1 MDLRSNQI
9 KDTYGNLLT
18 VGTTAGS
25 PTTGTVENGQ
35 GSDITD
41 LTVNGTLNATTLNG
55 ALNGSVSG
63 NVTGNITGTV
73 LNGSDIENGVTT
85 PTLAYSDESTKI
97 PNTSWV
103 KNRIN
108 ASTSDIGTLNLGDND
123 GDAGSVDLTSE
134 ALQIGGTSGQI
145 DVSLSSNVYT
155 LGLSYNQQNPNI
167 RVSMFNP
174 VSLTN
179 STNNYVG
186 FSGFFKGPAV
196 NGLQPSTTFD
206 LVNSGQA
213 TSTGAR
219 VHVKEPGQYLFNVY
233 AKISNLGNGTEV
245 FINITESTT
254 SSGAMSS
261 AKGIVQH
268 TYSHNAMTVIAT
280 GTVFLYNNNTN
291 NYYSFYINPSS
302 NTPTLEFAEL
312 QIIRLSPV

>member
-18 VGTTAGS
+18 VGTSAGS

-41 LTVNGTLNATTLNG
+41 LTVNGTLNATTING
-55 ALNGSVSG
+55 A
-63 NVTGNITGTV
+63 ITGT
-73 LNGSDIENGVTT
+73 LSDG
-85 PTLAYSDESTKI
+85 
-97 PNTSWV
+97 NTS
-103 KNRIN
+103 
-108 ASTSDIGTLNLGDND
+108 S
-123 GDAGSVDLTSE
+123 SVDYNSE
-134 ALQIGGTSGQI
+134 TITVQGTENQT
-145 DVSLSSNVYT
+145 DVSLSGQAFTVASA
-155 LGLSYNQQNPNI
+155 YNQQNPNI
-167 RVSMFNP
+167 RVNMFTP
-174 VSLTN
+174 TSLTN

-186 FSGFFKGPAV
+186 FSGSLKGPNNA
-196 NGLQPSTTFD
+196 TTTYE

-233 AKISNLGNGTEV
+233 AKLNGLGNGTEV
-245 FINITESTT
+245 FINITESTS
-254 SSGAMSS
+254 SSGTMSS

-268 TYSHNAMTVIAT
+268 IYSHNAMTAIAT
-280 GTVFLYNNNTN
+280 GTIFLYNNNTN